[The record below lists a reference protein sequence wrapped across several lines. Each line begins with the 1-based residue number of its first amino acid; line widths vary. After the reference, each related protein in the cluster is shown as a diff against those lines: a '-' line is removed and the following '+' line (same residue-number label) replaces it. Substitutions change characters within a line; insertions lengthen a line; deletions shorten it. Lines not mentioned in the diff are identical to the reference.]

1 MKPTEYRD
9 SHREARQRLS
19 GLSIVKQAS
28 VSAAFPY
35 GYLMRLLDDREL
47 NSIQDVR
54 VRSETRAVHRQ
65 VYRKSLQLLRRD
77 VGRMLVNRRK
87 LMETRQEWRFEA
99 LVGDTVRVWKLLWTL
114 RVAGAAHGI
123 HVPVMVNAAREAC
136 RELQSLMAA
145 PLTSSPA
152 VRAL

>member
-1 MKPTEYRD
+1 
-9 SHREARQRLS
+9 
-19 GLSIVKQAS
+19 
-28 VSAAFPY
+28 
-35 GYLMRLLDDREL
+35 MRLLDDREL